1 MKVKRDLSVKK
12 LTMTG
17 VMAALIAAL
26 TIFPHIPNMAG
37 GYVHLGDGL
46 IMLAVMLL
54 GPLAVPAAAIGSMI
68 ADLLTYPP
76 YAVATL
82 IVKALMAVAALLI
95 YRKNNRRT
103 LLPTFIA
110 GELVM
115 VAGYFVYEIFLLGM
129 GGALA
134 DIPGNLIQGAAGVAM
149 GYALSNVV
157 PQLEKGLKK

>member
-1 MKVKRDLSVKK
+1 
-12 LTMTG
+12 MTG

-26 TIFPHIPNMAG
+26 TVFPHIPNMAG

-54 GPLAVPAAAIGSMI
+54 GPMAVPAAAVGSMI

-76 YAVATL
+76 YAAATL
-82 IVKALMAVAALLI
+82 IVKGLMALIALLI
-95 YRKNNRRT
+95 YRRNNRRT
-103 LLPTFIA
+103 ILPAFILS
-110 GELVM
+110 ELM
-115 VAGYFVYEIFLLGM
+115 MTAGYFVYEIFLLGI

-157 PQLEKGLKK
+157 PRLEKQIGK

>member
-1 MKVKRDLSVKK
+1 MKTDLPVRK

-46 IMLAVMLL
+46 IMLGVMLL
-54 GPLAVPAAAIGSMI
+54 GPLSIPAAAIGSMI

-82 IVKALMAVAALLI
+82 IVKGLMALVAHLI
-95 YRKNNRRT
+95 YRRGNRRSM
-103 LLPTFIA
+103 LPAFILS
-110 GELVM
+110 ELTM
-115 VAGYFVYEIFLLGM
+115 VAGYFVYEIFLLGI
-129 GGALA
+129 GGAIA
-134 DIPGNLIQGAAGVAM
+134 DIPGNLIQGAAGVAI
-149 GYALSNVV
+149 GYALSAIV
-157 PQLEKGLKK
+157 PRLERGLR

>member
-1 MKVKRDLSVKK
+1 MKIDLSVRK
-12 LTMTG
+12 LTITG

-54 GPLAVPAAAIGSMI
+54 GPLSIPAAAIGSML
-68 ADLLTYPP
+68 ADVLTYPP

-82 IVKALMAVAALLI
+82 IVKGLMAAVALLI
-95 YRKNNRRT
+95 YRRNSRKSM
-103 LLPTFIA
+103 LPAFILS
-110 GELVM
+110 EITM
-115 VAGYFVYEIFLLGM
+115 VAGYFVYEIFLLGI

-134 DIPGNLIQGAAGVAM
+134 DIPCNLIQGAAGVAM
-149 GYALSNVV
+149 GYALSSIV
-157 PQLEKGLKK
+157 PRLEKGLR